1 MAKKKPNPK
10 TWTEPKKKAAIEDIL
25 SKLANGQSLRSVLD
39 TTRDKDLLPSRRVF
53 NEWLL
58 NDEKLR
64 TQYASACEARQD
76 KIFED
81 ILKIA
86 DDASQDVI
94 KNDNG
99 GESINQE
106 FAARSR
112 IKIDARK
119 WMLGKMNPKKYGER
133 IQQDVTVHTEQQLY
147 PDPAADEKE

>member
-1 MAKKKPNPK
+1 MAKKKPNPT

-25 SKLANGQSLRSVLD
+25 SKLANGQSVRSVLD
-39 TTRDKDLLPSRRVF
+39 NTRDKSLLPSRRVF
-53 NEWLL
+53 NSWIE
-58 NDEKLR
+58 NDENLR

-94 KNDNG
+94 KNDEG
-99 GESINQE
+99 KESLNQE
-106 FAARSR
+106 FVARSR
-112 IKIDARK
+112 VKIDARK

-133 IQQDVTVHTEQQLY
+133 IQQDVTIQQEQPLY
-147 PDPAADEKE
+147 PDNAEDEK